1 MMRIS
6 ILIFFLIFFTNN
18 VSSNE
23 SKIVYV
29 DLDFIILNSKIG
41 KNVLKKLNELDK
53 SNLNK
58 LEALNKELKDNEAN
72 LKNKKNIISEEAF
85 KNEYNILRE
94 KIKKYNNE
102 KNKMVNDL
110 KDLKNKELNK
120 ILKNIKPI
128 LDTYMQENSIDIIL
142 NSKNIA
148 IANSKLDI
156 TQLILDEV
164 NNKL

>member
-1 MMRIS
+1 MRIS

-29 DLDFIILNSKIG
+29 DLDFIIFNSNIG
-41 KNVLKKLNELDK
+41 KNVLKKLNEIDK
-53 SNLNK
+53 NNLNK
-58 LEALNKELKDNEAN
+58 LETLNKELKDDEAN
-72 LKNKKNIISEEAF
+72 LKNKKNIISKEAF
-85 KNEYNILRE
+85 QNEFNLLRE

-128 LDTYMQENSIDIIL
+128 LDNYMQENSIDIIL

-156 TQLILDEV
+156 TQLVLDEV
-164 NNKL
+164 NKKL

>member
-1 MMRIS
+1 MKRIS
-6 ILIFFLIFFTNN
+6 ILFFFLICFTIN

-29 DLDFIILNSKIG
+29 DLDFIILNSNVG
-41 KNVLKKLNELDK
+41 KNALKKLNELDK
-53 SNLNK
+53 SNLSK
-58 LEALNKELKDNEAN
+58 LETLNKELKDNELN

-85 KNEYNILRE
+85 QNEYNILRE

-164 NNKL
+164 NKKL

>member
-1 MMRIS
+1 MRIS

-164 NNKL
+164 NKKL

>member
-1 MMRIS
+1 MKRIT
-6 ILIFFLIFFTNN
+6 ILFFLLICFINN

-29 DLDFIILNSKIG
+29 DLDFIILNSNVG
-41 KNVLKKLNELDK
+41 KNALKKLNELDK
-53 SNLNK
+53 SNLSK
-58 LEALNKELKDNEAN
+58 LETLNKELKDNELN

-85 KNEYNILRE
+85 QNEYNKLRE

-128 LDTYMQENSIDIIL
+128 LDTYMQNNSIDIIL

-164 NNKL
+164 NKKL

>member
-1 MMRIS
+1 MKRII
-6 ILIFFLIFFTNN
+6 ILFFFLICFTNN

-29 DLDFIILNSKIG
+29 DLDFIILNSNVG
-41 KNVLKKLNELDK
+41 KNALKKLDELDK
-53 SNLNK
+53 SNLSK
-58 LEALNKELKDNEAN
+58 LETLNKELKNNELN

-85 KNEYNILRE
+85 QNEYNILRE

-102 KNKMVNDL
+102 KNKMINDL

-164 NNKL
+164 NKKL

>member
-1 MMRIS
+1 MKRII
-6 ILIFFLIFFTNN
+6 ILFFFLICFTNN

-29 DLDFIILNSKIG
+29 DLDFIILNSNVG
-41 KNVLKKLNELDK
+41 KNALKKLDELDK
-53 SNLNK
+53 SNLSK
-58 LEALNKELKDNEAN
+58 LETLNKELKNNELN

-85 KNEYNILRE
+85 QNEYNKLRE

-102 KNKMVNDL
+102 KNKMINDL

-164 NNKL
+164 NKKL

>member
-1 MMRIS
+1 MRIS

>member
-1 MMRIS
+1 MKRII
-6 ILIFFLIFFTNN
+6 ILFFFLICFINN

-29 DLDFIILNSKIG
+29 DLDFIILNSNVG

-53 SNLNK
+53 SNLSK
-58 LEALNKELKDNEAN
+58 LETLNKELKDNELN

-85 KNEYNILRE
+85 QNEYNKLRE

-164 NNKL
+164 NKKL

>member
-29 DLDFIILNSKIG
+29 DLDFIIFNSNIG
-41 KNVLKKLNELDK
+41 KNVLKKLNEIDK
-53 SNLNK
+53 NNLNK
-58 LEALNKELKDNEAN
+58 LETLNKELKDDEAN
-72 LKNKKNIISEEAF
+72 LKNKKNIISKEAF
-85 KNEYNILRE
+85 QNEFNLLRE

-128 LDTYMQENSIDIIL
+128 LDNYMQENSIDIIL

-156 TQLILDEV
+156 TQLVLDEV
-164 NNKL
+164 NKKL